1 MTAKLIQQSKHLFPA
16 TGCVGLT
23 AFDAGPRQCDLI
35 EERIIAIPNIQN
47 RVGKGFVAK
56 YTWEWPGNVQ
66 IHCSVI
72 YQAAN
77 GSPKRLPMALRTV
90 LGPGYTGWCLACL
103 ETAVV
108 STGGRCRP
116 PPAGSRAAHAWRR
129 RW

>member
-1 MTAKLIQQSKHLFPA
+1 MRERVWMPETETAM
-16 TGCVGLT
+16 
-23 AFDAGPRQCDLI
+23 
-35 EERIIAIPNIQN
+35 
-47 RVGKGFVAK
+47 AK

-108 STGGRCRP
+108 STGGRSRT
-116 PPAGSRAAHAWRR
+116 PPAGSRRARR
-129 RW
+129 TAIPLCNKP